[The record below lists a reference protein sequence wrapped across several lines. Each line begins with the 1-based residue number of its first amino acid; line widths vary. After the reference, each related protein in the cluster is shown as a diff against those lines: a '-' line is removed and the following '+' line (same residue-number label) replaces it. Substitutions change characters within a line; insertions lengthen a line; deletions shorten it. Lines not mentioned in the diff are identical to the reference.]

1 MRLIGRS
8 GKLLL
13 IMIALSTSV
22 YGQQYKSP
30 VAGGGPFSDVVLRAP
45 FSATATT
52 RVREVLQDGT
62 VREDLVKAAYHRDSR
77 GRVRAA
83 LDSPWGQYVFLWIP
97 DPARAAFYVL
107 DPASRTYRIGARFI
121 ATALFNGEGRVA
133 LPIGKACFRT
143 TPPAVGASEME
154 RLAAVNARTSAD
166 LGVVIV
172 SRWSDQTVSV
182 DYALTGIRRDE
193 PPAGLFELPA
203 NYTAVTGSPH
213 DPLVT
218 LVPWNVKPVCVGQTR

>member
-62 VREDLVKAAYHRDSR
+62 VREDLVKAASPFPL
-77 GRVRAA
+77 VR
-83 LDSPWGQYVFLWIP
+83 
-97 DPARAAFYVL
+97 
-107 DPASRTYRIGARFI
+107 PASGPRLRPWARPRWNDSQPL
-121 ATALFNGEGRVA
+121 TRER
-133 LPIGKACFRT
+133 
-143 TPPAVGASEME
+143 PPTLAS
-154 RLAAVNARTSAD
+154 
-166 LGVVIV
+166 
-172 SRWSDQTVSV
+172 
-182 DYALTGIRRDE
+182 
-193 PPAGLFELPA
+193 
-203 NYTAVTGSPH
+203 
-213 DPLVT
+213 
-218 LVPWNVKPVCVGQTR
+218 